1 MATHPPIILCVEDDP
16 NLLELRRL
24 QFERAGYRVFT
35 AGTPEDALRVC
46 AREQIDLVLTD
57 YQLPGMSG
65 VALGWLLKR
74 NQPDLPVVLV
84 TGAPELEADS
94 RGVDLVLPKPM
105 EARELLSAIG
115 ELLGPA
121 QQYGMPVVED
131 CEQP

>member
-1 MATHPPIILCVEDDP
+1 
-16 NLLELRRL
+16 
-24 QFERAGYRVFT
+24 VFT